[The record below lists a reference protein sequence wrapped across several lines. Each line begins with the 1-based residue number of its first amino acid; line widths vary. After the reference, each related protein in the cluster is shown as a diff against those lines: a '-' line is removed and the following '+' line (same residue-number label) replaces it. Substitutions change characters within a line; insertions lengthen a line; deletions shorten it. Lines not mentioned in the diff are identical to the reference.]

1 MRKLRTIAAAMIM
14 VGSLAAMTNDIN
26 AIRVSTHNPVAQL
39 APAEPKKPGRWHMA
53 ESGHAV
59 FCYGPVVTMN
69 VFRERS
75 DPKRYATDCR
85 GASKMVP
92 LHD

>member
-1 MRKLRTIAAAMIM
+1 MHKLRTIAAAMIM
-14 VGSLAAMTNDIN
+14 VGSLAAMTTHVN
-26 AIRVSTHNPVAQL
+26 AIRAGTHNPVGQL
-39 APAEPKKPGRWHMA
+39 APAEPKKSGRWHMA
-53 ESGHAV
+53 ENGHAV

-69 VFRERS
+69 VLRERS